1 MTALMAA
8 RRHCDRMAEV
18 ALAVCQE
25 IGLSIGLNRVQTLD
39 DIFIHSGILQ
49 IPSPAPIQSKIPAD
63 AI

>member
-1 MTALMAA
+1 MPALMAA

-25 IGLSIGLNRVQTLD
+25 IGLSIGLNRFQILD

-49 IPSPAPIQSKIPAD
+49 IPSPDLFQ
-63 AI
+63 